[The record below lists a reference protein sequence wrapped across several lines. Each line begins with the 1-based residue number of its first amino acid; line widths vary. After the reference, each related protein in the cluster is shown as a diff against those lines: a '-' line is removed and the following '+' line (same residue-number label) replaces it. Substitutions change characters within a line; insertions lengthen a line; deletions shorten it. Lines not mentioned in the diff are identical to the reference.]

1 MRERER
7 LNIPLIRQ
15 GLRKFKDAFS
25 LADKDERMSTRGKG
39 ETGEIYHS
47 FIITAFSLSFFGLGA
62 LGSVSVCLGNREPAD
77 RRLSKLSGNFSLF
90 HKLEDPESPGGGG
103 GGRGGGNVG
112 VKLESSQERRDI
124 FLLNTP

>member
-47 FIITAFSLSFFGLGA
+47 FIITASSLSFFGLG
-62 LGSVSVCLGNREPAD
+62 CLGECECVFGEPGACGPQTEQVE
-77 RRLSKLSGNFSLF
+77 RKLFF
-90 HKLEDPESPGGGG
+90 IP
-103 GGRGGGNVG
+103 
-112 VKLESSQERRDI
+112 Q
-124 FLLNTP
+124 T

>member
-25 LADKDERMSTRGKG
+25 LADKDERMSKRGKG
-39 ETGEIYHS
+39 ETGEIYHF
-47 FIITAFSLSFFGLGA
+47 FIITAFSLFFSGLGA
-62 LGSVSVCLGNREPAD
+62 LRSVSVCLGKREPAD
-77 RRLSKLSGNFSLF
+77 RRLSKFSGNFLYSTNLRI
-90 HKLEDPESPGGGG
+90 LNP
-103 GGRGGGNVG
+103 GGRGVGGNVR
-112 VKLESSQERRDI
+112 VNFESSQERCDI